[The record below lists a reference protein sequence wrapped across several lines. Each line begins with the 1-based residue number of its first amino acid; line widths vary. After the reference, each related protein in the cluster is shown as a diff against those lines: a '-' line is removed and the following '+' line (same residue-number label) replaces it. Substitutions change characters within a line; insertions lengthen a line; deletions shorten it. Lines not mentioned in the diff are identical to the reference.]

1 MAPPAADVDLV
12 SHTPNVVPV
21 TKKLATSSKLT
32 SPLKYSGSLDQYKS
46 FDVTNVIGR
55 EFPELQLSDILN
67 DDNKI
72 RDLAITG
79 ERDAFFETIHA
90 KSNIVSQRGVVFF
103 RNQSLNIDDQKLLGQ
118 KLGELTGKPETSK
131 VIIAIDTTEPFR
143 D

>member
-12 SHTPNVVPV
+12 SHTSNVVPV
-21 TKKLATSSKLT
+21 TKKLANSSKLT

-79 ERDAFFETIHA
+79 KMEAFFELIHA
-90 KSNIVSQRGVVFF
+90 KYNIVSQRGVVFF

-131 VIIAIDTTEPFR
+131 VIIAIDPTRLFQY
-143 D
+143 